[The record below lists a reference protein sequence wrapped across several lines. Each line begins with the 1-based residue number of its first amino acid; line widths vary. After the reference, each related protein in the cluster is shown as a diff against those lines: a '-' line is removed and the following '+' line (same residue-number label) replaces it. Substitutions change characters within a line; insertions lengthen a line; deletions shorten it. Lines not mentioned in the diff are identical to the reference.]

1 MDRLKRRWHRY
12 HYKNLTYLSVSIVI
26 GIILLKNPTFREMLF
41 HMGNLGYIGAF
52 AAGLMSVST
61 FTVSIAAILLMLLAE
76 TLHPLEIGIIA
87 GIGSVLGD
95 LTIFHFI
102 RNRGLSS
109 EIRHIFQYF
118 AGDKLHHIV
127 HTKYFSWTLP
137 VLGALII
144 ASPLPDE
151 LGVSLMGISKMK
163 TLQFTLL
170 SFTLNTIGII
180 LFVSAGAIL
189 RP

>member
-1 MDRLKRRWHRY
+1 MDRLKKRWHRY
-12 HYKNLTYLSVSIVI
+12 HYKNLTYLGVSIVL
-26 GIILLKNPTFREMLF
+26 GLILLRNFTFRDALF
-41 HMGNLGYIGAF
+41 HLGNLGYIGAF
-52 AAGLMSVST
+52 VAGIMSVST
-61 FTVSIAAILLMLLAE
+61 FTVSIGAVMLILLAE

-118 AGDKLHHIV
+118 GGDKLHHIV

-163 TLQFTLL
+163 TTQFVVL
-170 SFTLNTIGII
+170 SFCLNVTGII